1 MAELDL
7 TAFYGQFRDEAWENL
22 NILEQ
27 GLTALEAQPG
37 DTALLDR
44 MLRAVHTTKGSAK
57 IMGFAEINSLA
68 HEIEEVLGAI
78 RKGSQAMTPEAGDI
92 LLQAGQAIRVLAL
105 NRIEGRSEPADV
117 AGLLAAMRRLLGA
130 EEPAAEAAPVVTVA
144 AAAGGRPRETMR
156 VDLEH
161 VDQLARLVG
170 ETLALQQQATEERG
184 LLEEFVQ
191 DQDEVQLAFTNLRER
206 LLSFRD
212 RFRPR
217 QAEEVFLY
225 TGLLENALRNLNQ
238 RSIDYQR
245 QHSAL
250 LERFA
255 LALEELRQESLALRM
270 VPIGTL
276 FDVFTGVI
284 RRMAGEAGVEV
295 ALQIR
300 GADVELDRR
309 VLDMLREPMVH
320 LVRNALAHGI
330 EPAEERFRQHKPR
343 RGTLL
348 LEAAQVG
355 RRVQVHVR
363 DDGRGIDLEKVRRA
377 AVERGI
383 LDEERARAA
392 DEHTL
397 LDLLF
402 RPNFSTRRQA
412 DDLSGRGVGLDVVLS
427 TMRQL
432 NGSVHVQSQA
442 GRGTTLTM
450 DVPLTLAT
458 IRVLLVEA
466 GGAIL
471 AVPSNATRSLVRVR
485 AEEIVPVEGRPTLH
499 WHGASAALLSLARAL
514 GLPEQPVEGPRPAIV
529 VGEDGH
535 PTALLVDRL
544 LDEIEVLVRPLGTIL
559 GTSPF
564 FSAATL
570 LGSDQ
575 VVPILD
581 LTGLLAVRP
590 AFSHAAGPLAEAAA
604 GPRRVPRILLVEDAI
619 TTRELERSI
628 LEAAGYEVEAAFDGL
643 DAMQRLEQSEFQLII
658 SDIEMPRMDGF
669 ELTRR
674 VRQDPRW
681 AGLPVVIISARED
694 EESRSQGLEA
704 GAQAYIV
711 KSRFDQ
717 GNLLET
723 IARLAAGD

>member
-27 GLTALEAQPG
+27 GLTALEARPD

-68 HEIEEVLGAI
+68 HEIEEVLSAI
-78 RKGSQAMTPEAGDI
+78 RKGSTAMTAEAGSL
-92 LLQAGQAIRVLAL
+92 LLQAGQAIRTLAL
-105 NRIEGRSEPADV
+105 NRIEGLHEPVEVAPLV
-117 AGLLAAMRRLLGA
+117 AGMKRLLGA
-130 EEPAAEAAPVVTVA
+130 EEAAPEAAPVVTVA
-144 AAAGGRPRETMR
+144 AAATGRPRETIR
-156 VDLEH
+156 VDLER
-161 VDQLARLVG
+161 VDQLSRLVG

-184 LLEEFVQ
+184 LLEAFVQ
-191 DQDEVQLAFTNLRER
+191 DQDEAEVAFAGLQER
-206 LLSFRD
+206 LLAYRD
-212 RFRPR
+212 RFRQR
-217 QAEEVFLY
+217 QAEDVFLY

-245 QHSAL
+245 KHTAL
-250 LERFA
+250 LEHFA

-276 FDVFTGVI
+276 FEVFTGVV

-295 ALQIR
+295 NLQIR

-330 EPAEERFRQHKPR
+330 EPPEERFRQHKPR

-348 LEAAQVG
+348 LEATQVG

-363 DDGRGIDLEKVRRA
+363 DDGRGIDLDRVRRV
-377 AVERGI
+377 AVERGL

-392 DEHTL
+392 DERAL

-402 RPNFSTRRQA
+402 RPTFSTRRQA

-427 TMRQL
+427 TARQL
-432 NGSVHVQSQA
+432 NGSVHVQTQA
-442 GRGTTLTM
+442 GRGTAFTL

-458 IRVLLVEA
+458 IRVLLVTA
-466 GGAIL
+466 GGLTL
-471 AVPSNATRSLVRVR
+471 AVPSNAVRSLVQIG
-485 AEEIVPVEGRPTLH
+485 AEDIIPVEGRPTLH
-499 WHGASAALLSLARAL
+499 WGESTLPIAGLSQIL
-514 GLPEQPVEGPRPAIV
+514 GLPGQAPAGTRPAII
-529 VGEDGH
+529 VGENGH
-535 PTALLVDRL
+535 TTALVVDGL
-544 LDEIEVLVRPLGTIL
+544 FDEIEVLVRPLGEIL
-559 GTSPF
+559 GLTPF

-575 VVPILD
+575 IVPIVD
-581 LTGLLAVRP
+581 LTGVLAARP
-590 AFSHAAGPLAEAAA
+590 VDLQSTGAIPAEISTP
-604 GPRRVPRILLVEDAI
+604 PRTPRILLVEDAI

-628 LEAAGYEVEAAFDGL
+628 LEAAGYEVDTAFDGV
-643 DAMQRLEQSEFQLII
+643 DALQRLEQGKFELVI

-674 VRQDPRW
+674 VRQDPQW
-681 AGLPVVIISARED
+681 ASLPVVIISARED
-694 EESRSQGLEA
+694 EQSRRQGLDA

-723 IARLAAGD
+723 IARLV